1 MDPQTDC
8 EHFLERGGHR
18 LSSLLPASMFV
29 RVNRCGVENE
39 LWNMREDGN
48 IIVEPGDGTC
58 PRGTSVGRS
67 QIRFDVF
74 RVVVF
79 QGGVRVPV
87 CQLSDCCASR

>member
-1 MDPQTDC
+1 
-8 EHFLERGGHR
+8 
-18 LSSLLPASMFV
+18 MFV
-29 RVNRCGVENE
+29 HVNRCGVENE
-39 LWNMREDGN
+39 LWNMRDDGN

-58 PRGTSVGRS
+58 LRGTSVGRS
-67 QIRFDVF
+67 QMRFDVF